1 MMKPVK
7 RIEIV
12 VDSVELNRLIELL
25 EESQIKGY
33 TVLKDVLGRGVH
45 GLRDGGDLTD
55 VLTNIYVLIACNEDE
70 VQPLIER
77 LRPILTR
84 FGGICLISDAQWLI
98 H

>member
-1 MMKPVK
+1 MKSVK

-12 VDSVELNRLIELL
+12 VDSVELKRITDLL
-25 EESQIKGY
+25 DKAQLKGY
-33 TVLKDVLGRGVH
+33 TVIKDVLGRGEH

-70 VQPLIER
+70 VQPLLER

>member
-1 MMKPVK
+1 MKPVK

-12 VDSVELNRLIELL
+12 VDSVELNRLVELL
-25 EESQIKGY
+25 ERSQLKGY
-33 TVLKDVLGRGVH
+33 TVIKDVLGRGVH

-55 VLTNIYVLIACNEDE
+55 VLTNVYVLIACNEDQVE
-70 VQPLIER
+70 ALIEQ

-84 FGGICLISDAQWLI
+84 FGGVCLVSDAQWVI

>member
-1 MMKPVK
+1 MKSVK

-12 VDSVELNRLIELL
+12 VDSVELNRLVEVL
-25 EESQIKGY
+25 EESQLKGY
-33 TVLKDVLGRGVH
+33 TVIKDVLGRGLH

-55 VLTNIYVLIACNEDE
+55 VLTNVYVLVACNEDQ
-70 VQPLIER
+70 VHPLIEQ

-84 FGGICLISDAQWLI
+84 FGGICLISDAQWVV

>member
-1 MMKPVK
+1 MKSVK

-12 VDSVELNRLIELL
+12 VDSVELKRLTDLL
-25 EESQIKGY
+25 EKAQLKGY
-33 TVLKDVLGRGVH
+33 TVIKDVLGRGIH

-70 VQPLIER
+70 VQPLIEQ

-84 FGGICLISDAQWLI
+84 FGGICLVSDAQWLI